1 MRFEMSRNN
10 GPKLLNDEALATHM
24 HIVFVFILLCEDP
37 FKYANLCKD
46 ICFFVHLLHIGLLYH
61 SAYEQKVLDGIA
73 QHCFPAL
80 GTQRPAPNAQH
91 PSPRPSSAPEIAC
104 KPNSNRNPSSSSA
117 KTLQNECNSDS
128 GHVGSPHRTV

>member
-80 GTQRPAPNAQH
+80 GTQRPAPNAQ
-91 PSPRPSSAPEIAC
+91 RPASITQTQFGTRNRLQTEL
-104 KPNSNRNPSSSSA
+104 KPKPFIIIR
-117 KTLQNECNSDS
+117 
-128 GHVGSPHRTV
+128 